1 MVCETLARYGCASTA
16 MCYVMHISAV
26 ATLMLRPTPELV
38 DKYIRPLGECKIG
51 TLSYSDPET
60 GSHFWYPFSSKA
72 ERSNGGFK
80 VNKKASWTTSGGFAD
95 FYVVQT
101 TSPDFKG
108 YDDLSVFVID
118 GEHVKAQ
125 PSLWDALGLRGNQS
139 GPIQVEDVEIPADQ
153 VVGPLGDGAAS
164 NDEAVDPWFLVGSS
178 SVWNGITMGAI
189 DIAKRHTT
197 RKRHV
202 DVGMRVADYPTI
214 QDYVGEAVMD
224 TNACRVFVMSVAQ
237 AMDRVTDDNR
247 RILEPGET
255 ARADYLH
262 WAWQIKFEAAKNT
275 AHHVDKAAQRA
286 GRQGR
291 GEGAGREGVAR

>member
-1 MVCETLARYGCASTA
+1 MIRRPPRSTLFPYT
-16 MCYVMHISAV
+16 
-26 ATLMLRPTPELV
+26 TLFR
-38 DKYIRPLGECKIG
+38 
-51 TLSYSDPET
+51 
-60 GSHFWYPFSSKA
+60 SHFWYPFSSRA
-72 ERSNGGFK
+72 QRDNGGYR

-139 GPIQVEDVEIPADQ
+139 GPIQVEDIEIPADQ
-153 VVGPLGDGAAS
+153 IVGPEGAGAAS
-164 NDEAVDPWFLVGSS
+164 NDEAVDPFFLVGSS
-178 SVWNGITMGAI
+178 AVWNGITMGAI
-189 DIAKRHTT
+189 DIARRHTT

-224 TNACRVFVMSVAQ
+224 TNACRVFVFSVAQ
-237 AMDRVTDDNR
+237 AMDKATNDNTRVDR
-247 RILEPGET
+247 
-255 ARADYLH
+255 
-262 WAWQIKFEAAKNT
+262 KS
-275 AHHVDKAAQRA
+275 V
-286 GRQGR
+286 
-291 GEGAGREGVAR
+291 V